1 MFSDIVKG
9 SFVIMCGYT
18 AAGLLLAL
26 AVPEILVSLF
36 LPVEEAKFTAVS
48 FLQTWMIGII
58 AVGILELLNSIFQ
71 AMGRWQ
77 ISMANIAIN
86 RISLMGL
93 MFVMARIFSA
103 SGVIVSQPIIEN
115 IVAVTMIMIYTT

>member
-58 AVGILELLNSIFQ
+58 AVGILELLNYIFQ

>member
-1 MFSDIVKG
+1 
-9 SFVIMCGYT
+9 MCGYT

>member
-58 AVGILELLNSIFQ
+58 AVGILDLLNSIFQ